1 VKVTARRR
9 KGYAHSLTV
18 RHHTLIADEPERRGG
33 SDTGPSPTEL
43 LALSLAA
50 CTAITVEMYAERKE
64 WDLGAVAVEV
74 DYELQ
79 PKATS
84 RFDVVLKVPE
94 GISDEQAEQLRA
106 IAGKCPVHRTLTGE
120 VEITDRIEHAGV
132 SGDG

>member
-1 VKVTARRR
+1 MKVTARRR